1 MKIVESNDLGVIE
14 RDATDEDKRQFEI
27 ELENERV
34 YGNHKRV
41 KGLFKRSER
50 NAYLTQSD
58 WTQMSDAPLTTEQR
72 AAWAVYRQA
81 LRNVP
86 AQPEFPDNVVWPTPP
101 Q

>member
-1 MKIVESNDLGVIE
+1 MNRIHTNADGTT
-14 RDATDEDKRQFEI
+14 RPFTDEENAEMDKLVAKTREMVLNDRVVFTR
-27 ELENERV
+27 LKRNE
-34 YGNHKRV
+34 H
-41 KGLFKRSER
+41 
-50 NAYLTQSD
+50 LTQSD
-58 WTQMSDAPLTTEQR
+58 WTQISDAPLTTEQR